1 MLAARVKGTEKMVT
15 IRVPATSANLGPG
28 FDVVGMALNIYNTVE
43 MAPEPSGATVV
54 DVTGEGASLLCKS
67 GSKLLVEA
75 ARKVFAAAGAGQPG
89 LLIRQHNRIP
99 LFRGMGSSAA
109 AIAGGMAAAN
119 ALLPEP
125 LAAKK
130 ILQLATE
137 MEGHPDNVAP
147 ALFGGFVASCA
158 VDGDIHYA
166 CIESPA
172 ALKLAV
178 AVPAFT
184 LPTKKSR
191 QALPQMVPMAD
202 AVFNIGQV
210 ALLVAALCR
219 GDLAALS
226 HAMNDRLHQ
235 QYRSAL
241 IPGLDN
247 VFSAAQ
253 SAGALATVLSGAGP
267 AVISFV
273 SGNEAIV
280 GAAMHRAF
288 AACGVR
294 CRIILTSVGKTG
306 ALNSNVS

>member
-1 MLAARVKGTEKMVT
+1 MVT

-28 FDVVGMALNIYNTVE
+28 FDVVGVALNIYNTVE
-43 MAPEPSGATVV
+43 MKSEPSGSTTVEV
-54 DVTGEGASLLCKS
+54 SGEGETLLRKS
-67 GSKLLVEA
+67 GSKLMVDA
-75 ARKVFAAAGAGQPG
+75 ARRVFDVAGAKQPG
-89 LLIRQHNRIP
+89 LQIRQHNRIP
-99 LFRGMGSSAA
+99 LFRGMGSSAT

-125 LAAKK
+125 LPAKK

-147 ALFGGFVASCA
+147 ALFGGFVVACA
-158 VDGDIHYA
+158 VGGEVHYA
-166 CIESPA
+166 CMESPFG
-172 ALKLAV
+172 LKLV
-178 AVPAFT
+178 LAVPAFT

-191 QALPQMVPMAD
+191 QVLPQQVPLAD
-202 AVFNIGQV
+202 AVFNLGQV

-219 GDLAALS
+219 GDLASLS
-226 HAMNDRLHQ
+226 HAMDDRLHQ
-235 QYRSAL
+235 PYRCAL
-241 IPGLDN
+241 VPGLDK

-253 SAGALATVLSGAGP
+253 EAGALATVLSGAGP

-273 SGNEAIV
+273 SGNEAAV

-288 AACGVR
+288 AVCGVR

-306 ALNSNVS
+306 ALNSTAS